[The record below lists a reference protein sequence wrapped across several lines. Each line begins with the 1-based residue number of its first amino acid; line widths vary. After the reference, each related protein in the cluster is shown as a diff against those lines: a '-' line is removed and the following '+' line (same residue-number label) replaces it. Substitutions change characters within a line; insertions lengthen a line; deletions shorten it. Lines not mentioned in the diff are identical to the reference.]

1 MTSPT
6 TWFLHTNSTLVIQKT
21 LLQAHLL
28 PSCCG
33 WAPVGQD
40 GTAGQS
46 LSEHEVKKRV
56 TGCDQDAD
64 AHVELKIVD
73 EEVLG
78 MCKAT
83 RTNNNTVVPQY
94 LWGFESR
101 NFLNPGVLNPSMDT
115 KLPGCSRPLYK
126 IVSALHI
133 HRFTSNCTLEVPT
146 TYHKLLSVHP
156 KKGEKYKL

>member
-1 MTSPT
+1 MVPP
-6 TWFLHTNSTLVIQKT
+6 
-21 LLQAHLL
+21 AHLL
-28 PSCCG
+28 LCGCG
-33 WAPVGQD
+33 WAPRLHTGLH
-40 GTAGQS
+40 GREGRS
-46 LSEHEVKKRV
+46 LSAYEVKKRV

-156 KKGEKYKL
+156 KKGEKYKLRSLTNEKA